1 METDISMYAASY
13 VLVRVALLCAFGYVF
28 YRVLAKS
35 RATVAEV
42 VEISKDVELAH
53 VVAEDRC

>member
-1 METDISMYAASY
+1 METDIATYAASY

-35 RATVAEV
+35 QSTVAEV
-42 VEISKDVELAH
+42 VKTSKDVELAH
-53 VVAEDRC
+53 VVPQDRC